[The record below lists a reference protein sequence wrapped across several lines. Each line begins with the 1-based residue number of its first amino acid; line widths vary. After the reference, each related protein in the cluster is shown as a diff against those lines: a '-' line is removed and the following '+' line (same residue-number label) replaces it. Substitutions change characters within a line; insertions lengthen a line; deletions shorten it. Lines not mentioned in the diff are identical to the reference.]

1 MSKDRTTQKKTVGSK
16 RAESSL
22 DSAFLKDVS
31 AEESAFLSSLDA
43 VEFNALLEERADIAR
58 GL

>member
-1 MSKDRTTQKKTVGSK
+1 MSKDRTTQKKTVG
-16 RAESSL
+16 SSL

-43 VEFNALLEERADIAR
+43 EEFNALLEERADIAR